1 MRRLAV
7 AGLIVGIVL
16 ILAGSYGVLGAQP
29 FVHFA
34 ARLWP
39 HPIHGAEVG
48 NLVATNFIIRFIS
61 LLVVSAGVAL
71 VVLFFV

>member
-1 MRRLAV
+1 V

-16 ILAGSYGVLGAQP
+16 ILVGSYGVLGAQP

-39 HPIHGAEVG
+39 HPVHGAEVG
-48 NLVATNFIIRFIS
+48 NLVATNFIIRFVS
-61 LLVVSAGVAL
+61 LLLVAAGVAL
-71 VVLFFV
+71 VVLYFV

>member
-1 MRRLAV
+1 V

-16 ILAGSYGVLGAQP
+16 ILIGSYGVLGAQP

-48 NLVATNFIIRFIS
+48 NLVATNFIIRFLS
-61 LLVVSAGVAL
+61 LLLVAAGVAL
-71 VVLFFV
+71 VVRHFV

>member
-1 MRRLAV
+1 MV
-7 AGLIVGIVL
+7 ELIVGIVL
-16 ILAGSYGVLGAQP
+16 ILAGTYGVLGAQP

-39 HPIHGAEVG
+39 HPTHGAEVG

-61 LLVVSAGVAL
+61 LLVVAAGVAL
-71 VVLFFV
+71 VVLYFV

>member
-1 MRRLAV
+1 V
-7 AGLIVGIVL
+7 VGLIAGIVL

-39 HPIHGAEVG
+39 HPRHGAEVG

-71 VVLFFV
+71 VVLYFV

>member
-1 MRRLAV
+1 MI
-7 AGLIVGIVL
+7 GLIVGIIL

-39 HPIHGAEVG
+39 HPRQGAQVG
-48 NLVATNFIIRFIS
+48 NLVATNFIIRFLG
-61 LLVVSAGVAL
+61 LLVVAAGVAL
-71 VVLFFV
+71 VMLYFV

>member
-1 MRRLAV
+1 V
-7 AGLIVGIVL
+7 GGLVVGIVL
-16 ILAGSYGVLGAQP
+16 IVVGSYGVLGAQP

-39 HPIHGAEVG
+39 HPRHGAEVG
-48 NLVATNFIIRFIS
+48 NLVATNFIIRFVS
-61 LLVVSAGVAL
+61 LLVVSAGVSL

>member
-1 MRRLAV
+1 V
-7 AGLIVGIVL
+7 VGLIVGIVL
-16 ILAGSYGVLGAQP
+16 ILVGSYGVLGAQP

-48 NLVATNFIIRFIS
+48 NLVATNLIIRFIS
-61 LLVVSAGVAL
+61 LLLVATGVAL
-71 VVLFFV
+71 VVRHFL

>member
-1 MRRLAV
+1 M

-16 ILAGSYGVLGAQP
+16 ILVGSYGVLGAQP

-39 HPIHGAEVG
+39 HPVHGAEVG
-48 NLVATNFIIRFIS
+48 NLVATNFIIRFVS
-61 LLVVSAGVAL
+61 LLLVAAGVAL
-71 VVLFFV
+71 VVLYFV

>member
-1 MRRLAV
+1 MIELV
-7 AGLIVGIVL
+7 VGIVL

-39 HPIHGAEVG
+39 HPIHGTEVG

-61 LLVVSAGVAL
+61 LMVTSAGVAL
-71 VVLFFV
+71 VVLYFV

>member
-1 MRRLAV
+1 MV
-7 AGLIVGIVL
+7 ELIVGIVL
-16 ILAGSYGVLGAQP
+16 ILAGTYGVLGAQP

-61 LLVVSAGVAL
+61 LLVFAAGVAL
-71 VVLFFV
+71 VVNYFV

>member
-1 MRRLAV
+1 V
-7 AGLIVGIVL
+7 AKLIAGIVL
-16 ILAGSYGVLGAQP
+16 ILLGSYGVLGAQP

-39 HPIHGAEVG
+39 HPRHGAEVG

-71 VVLFFV
+71 VVQYFV

>member
-1 MRRLAV
+1 VIELV
-7 AGLIVGIVL
+7 VGIVL

-39 HPIHGAEVG
+39 HPIHGTEVG

-61 LLVVSAGVAL
+61 LMVTSAGVAL
-71 VVLFFV
+71 VVLYFV

>member
-1 MRRLAV
+1 V
-7 AGLIVGIVL
+7 AGLIVGIIL

-61 LLVVSAGVAL
+61 LLLVAAGVAL
-71 VVLFFV
+71 VVLYSL

>member
-1 MRRLAV
+1 MVELV
-7 AGLIVGIVL
+7 LGIAL
-16 ILAGSYGVLGAQP
+16 ILLGTYGVLGAQP

-39 HPIHGAEVG
+39 HPRHGAEVG

-61 LLVVSAGVAL
+61 LLVFAAGMAL
-71 VVLFFV
+71 LVNYFV

>member
-1 MRRLAV
+1 V

-16 ILAGSYGVLGAQP
+16 ILTGSYGVLGAQP

>member
-1 MRRLAV
+1 M

-39 HPIHGAEVG
+39 HPRHGAEVG